1 MPLSD
6 KALRECIHRAGF
18 PIDNREF
25 AFKSIRQALDLFR
38 EHRIRR
44 YYGATG
50 KSIKK
55 PTPSHTTSL
64 GRYDQKQ
71 ARFVLIAGLYRAWL
85 HGFGTAPTL
94 NNKSDRDS
102 AFATF
107 AMGVL
112 AQEGIG
118 RTFKHLE
125 EYWSYASKVVK
136 ENEFHIEKWRVSGG
150 TKDAS

>member
-1 MPLSD
+1 MPISD
-6 KALRECIHRAGF
+6 QALRECIHRAGF
-18 PIDNREF
+18 PIDKREF
-25 AFKSIRQALDLFR
+25 AFISISQALDTFR

-44 YYGATG
+44 YYGSTG

-55 PTPSHTTSL
+55 PTPSHTTSR

-71 ARFVLIAGLYRAWL
+71 ARFILIAGLYRAWL
-85 HGFGTAPTL
+85 HGFGTSPTL

-107 AMGVL
+107 AMNVL
-112 AQEGIG
+112 AQEEIG

-125 EYWSYASKVVK
+125 AYWSYASKVMK
-136 ENEFHIEKWRVSGG
+136 ENEFHIAKWRFSGG
-150 TKDAS
+150 SKDGS